1 MAAATAVEA
10 TVKSAGTL
18 ALTCAAACVA
28 ALLGA
33 ASAQAAT
40 QVLVVA
46 GIGGEA
52 QYEER
57 FTQWSQTM
65 AGAALT
71 ATGDK
76 ESVVRLAGEGATR
89 DAITRELARVA
100 RSLAAGDQF
109 MLLLVGH
116 GSFDGNEYRLNLPGP
131 DMTGS
136 DLLALLDKLP
146 AGVPQ
151 LVVNGTST
159 SGAIAD
165 KWARPNRVVITAT
178 KSGGERNATRFAG
191 FWAEAMTSEAA
202 DRDKDGAVT
211 AQEAYDFA
219 TRKVADAYKAD
230 AALLTEHAKLTG
242 SDPGRFVLARL
253 GTAALFASDPE
264 LIALRRQQGGIEG
277 RLAELKPLKTQL
289 PRDDY
294 YNRIEPVLLELA
306 KLGEKVDARLAA
318 LGVKAPTATG
328 AQGGGN
334 AAR

>member
-1 MAAATAVEA
+1 MKRAAFIA
-10 TVKSAGTL
+10 
-18 ALTCAAACVA
+18 A

-33 ASAQAAT
+33 ASARAAT

-65 AGAALT
+65 AGAAVT

-76 ESVVRLAGEGATR
+76 DSVVRLAGEGATR
-89 DAITRELARVA
+89 DAITRELTRIARTV
-100 RSLAAGDQF
+100 AAGDQF
-109 MLLLVGH
+109 MLMLVGH

-131 DMTGS
+131 DITGAE
-136 DLLALLDKLP
+136 LLALLEKIP

-151 LVVNGTST
+151 LIVNGTST

-165 KWARPNRVVITAT
+165 KWARANRVIITAT
-178 KSGGERNATRFAG
+178 RSGGERNATRFAG
-191 FWAEAMTSEAA
+191 SWAEAMTSDTA
-202 DRDKDGAVT
+202 DRDKDGTVT
-211 AQEAYDFA
+211 AQEAYDYS
-219 TRKVADAYKAD
+219 TRRVADAYKAD

-242 SDPGRFVLARL
+242 SDPGRFVVARL
-253 GTAALFASDPE
+253 GAAALFASDPE

-277 RLAELKPLKTQL
+277 RLAELKPLKAGL
-289 PRDDY
+289 ARDEY
-294 YNRIEPVLLELA
+294 YNRIEPVLVELA

-318 LGVKAPTATG
+318 LGVKP
-328 AQGGGN
+328 GGGN

>member
-1 MAAATAVEA
+1 MKAAAGMAV
-10 TVKSAGTL
+10 KL
-18 ALTCAAACVA
+18 AIARAAACA
-28 ALLGA
+28 ATLLGA
-33 ASAQAAT
+33 ASAHAAT

-46 GIGGEA
+46 GIGGEP

-65 AGAALT
+65 AGAAVT

-76 ESVVRLAGEGATR
+76 DSVVRLAGEGATR

-136 DLLALLDKLP
+136 ELLALLDKLP

-165 KWARPNRVVITAT
+165 KWVRANRVVITAT

-253 GTAALFASDPE
+253 GTAALFASDAE
-264 LIALRRQQGGIEG
+264 LIALRRQQGGIET
-277 RLAELKPLKTQL
+277 RLAELKPLKAQL

-294 YNRIEPVLLELA
+294 YNRIEPVLVELA

-318 LGVKAPTATG
+318 LGVKSATG
-328 AQGGGN
+328 AGTQGGGN
-334 AAR
+334 AVR

>member
-1 MAAATAVEA
+1 MRLGAGMA
-10 TVKSAGTL
+10 VKVAL
-18 ALTCAAACVA
+18 ARAAACA
-28 ALLGA
+28 AMLLGA

-46 GIGGEA
+46 GIGGES

-65 AGAALT
+65 AGAAIT

-76 ESVVRLAGEGATR
+76 DSVVRLAGEGATR
-89 DAITRELARVA
+89 DAITREMTRVA

-131 DMTGS
+131 DITGS

-165 KWARPNRVVITAT
+165 KWVRANRVVITAT

-219 TRKVADAYKAD
+219 TRKVADAYKTD

-253 GTAALFASDPE
+253 GAAALFASDPE
-264 LIALRRQQGGIEG
+264 LIVLRRQQGGIES
-277 RLAELKPLKTQL
+277 RLAELKPLKAQL

-294 YNRIEPVLLELA
+294 YNRIEPVLVELA
-306 KLGEKVDARLAA
+306 KLGDKVDARLAA
-318 LGVKAPTATG
+318 LGVKSVTGTG

>member
-1 MAAATAVEA
+1 MKA
-10 TVKSAGTL
+10 L
-18 ALTCAAACVA
+18 ACAA

-33 ASAQAAT
+33 ASSQAAT

-57 FTQWSQTM
+57 FAQWSQTM
-65 AGAALT
+65 AGAAVT
-71 ATGDK
+71 VTGDK
-76 ESVVRLAGEGATR
+76 EAVVRLAGEGATR
-89 DAITRELARVA
+89 EAITRELTRVA
-100 RSLAAGDQF
+100 RSVAAGDQF
-109 MLLLVGH
+109 LLMLVGH

-136 DLLALLDKLP
+136 ELLALLERIP

-151 LVVNGTST
+151 LIVNGTST

-165 KWARPNRVVITAT
+165 KWARANRVIITAT

-191 FWAEAMTSEAA
+191 FWAEAMASEGA
-202 DRDKDGAVT
+202 DRDKDGAIT

-219 TRKVADAYKAD
+219 ARKVADAYKAD

-242 SDPGRFVLARL
+242 TDPGRFVLSRL

-264 LIALRRQQGGIEG
+264 LIALRRQQGGIES
-277 RLAELKPLKTQL
+277 RLAELKPLKADL
-289 PRDDY
+289 ALDEY
-294 YNRIEPVLLELA
+294 HNRIEPVLVELA

-318 LGVKAPTATG
+318 LGVKTPSG
-328 AQGGGN
+328 AGARGGGN

>member
-1 MAAATAVEA
+1 VKRAVCIA
-10 TVKSAGTL
+10 
-18 ALTCAAACVA
+18 A

-52 QYEER
+52 QYDER
-57 FTQWSQTM
+57 FAQWSQTM
-65 AGAALT
+65 AGAAVT

-76 ESVVRLAGEGATR
+76 ETVVRLAGEGATR
-89 DAITRELARVA
+89 EAITRELTRIA

-109 MLLLVGH
+109 MLMLVGH
-116 GSFDGNEYRLNLPGP
+116 GSFDGNEYRLNIPGP
-131 DMTGS
+131 DITGTE
-136 DLLALLDKLP
+136 LLGLLDKLP

-151 LVVNGTST
+151 LIVNGTST

-165 KWARPNRVVITAT
+165 KWASPRRVIITAT
-178 KSGGERNATRFAG
+178 RTGGERNATRFAG
-191 FWAEAMTSEAA
+191 FWAEAMTNEAA

-211 AQEAYDFA
+211 AQEAYDYA

-277 RLAELKPLKTQL
+277 RLAELKPLKAGL
-289 PRDDY
+289 ARDEY
-294 YNRIEPVLLELA
+294 YNRIEPVLVELA

-318 LGVKAPTATG
+318 LGVKP
-328 AQGGGN
+328 GGGN
-334 AAR
+334 AAH

>member
-1 MAAATAVEA
+1 MAAATIVEA
-10 TVKSAGTL
+10 AVRR
-18 ALTCAAACVA
+18 ALIIAA

-33 ASAQAAT
+33 ASAHAAT

-65 AGAALT
+65 AGAAVT

-89 DAITRELARVA
+89 DAITRELTRVA

-109 MLLLVGH
+109 MLMLVGH

-131 DMTGS
+131 DITGAE
-136 DLLALLDKLP
+136 LLALLEKLP
-146 AGVPQ
+146 ASVPQ
-151 LVVNGTST
+151 LIVNGTST

-165 KWARPNRVVITAT
+165 KWANPRRVIITAT
-178 KSGGERNATRFAG
+178 RSGGERNATRFAG
-191 FWAEAMTSEAA
+191 FWAEAMSSEAA

-211 AQEAYDFA
+211 AQEAYDYA

-242 SDPGRFVLARL
+242 SDPGRFILARL
-253 GTAALFASDPE
+253 GTAALFASDPQ
-264 LIALRRQQGGIEG
+264 LIALRRQQGGIESQ
-277 RLAELKPLKTQL
+277 LAELKPLKAGM
-289 PRDDY
+289 PRDEY
-294 YNRIEPVLLELA
+294 YSRIEPVLVELA

-318 LGVKAPTATG
+318 LGVKP
-328 AQGGGN
+328 GGGN
-334 AAR
+334 AAN